1 MAFNLLKLLL
11 LTNLSLGEASATMEK
26 VIIDTKMTGKNELL
40 EQYKKSLKRQKHL
53 RAKALQKQVTNLAQQ
68 SASSNSMIDVGE
80 DRSLMVPLESRNDA
94 VYVGTLYVGADSQ
107 PARVV
112 FDTGSEYLAVTS
124 ALCDDKTAGNYKFKV
139 YDASYNDFIKK
150 DVPGRCP
157 TNAYDMHKSRTGKIL
172 SRSSSKLAYGS
183 ADL

>member
-11 LTNLSLGEASATMEK
+11 LANLSLGEASATMEK
-26 VIIDTKMTGKNELL
+26 VIIDAKMTGKNELL
-40 EQYKKSLKRQKHL
+40 EQYKKSLKRQRHL
-53 RAKALQKQVTNLAQQ
+53 RAKVQKQATNLAQQ